1 MRSYVIRTNAR
12 MPDKTHPPPVHSNAE
27 ITMFARSMT
36 RRRTRI
42 ALTVMLPLAL
52 ACSEN
57 ESTGPESNPLI
68 GTWQV
73 TAFEVLGYNYIQ
85 RGLLMRL
92 TLSADGT
99 YSVVIENDSF
109 GYCAPGPSCSATGQ
123 YSSTPTQIRIDSARA
138 WWMGPGTEEEITFDY
153 SMHGTTMMFT
163 TDIEGTRTTLIL
175 QKS

>member
-1 MRSYVIRTNAR
+1 
-12 MPDKTHPPPVHSNAE
+12 
-27 ITMFARSMT
+27 MFARSMT

-42 ALTVMLPLAL
+42 AMAVMLPLTL

-57 ESTGPESNPLI
+57 RSTGPESNPLV

-73 TAFEVLGYNYIQ
+73 TSFEVLGSQLIL

-99 YSVVIENDSF
+99 YAVDIGNDSF
-109 GYCAPGPSCSATGQ
+109 GYCQTGISCRGTGR
-123 YSSTPTQIRIDSARA
+123 YSSTPTQIWINSARS
-138 WWMGPGTEEEITFDY
+138 WWPHMAPGSEEEITFNY

-163 TDIEGTRTTLIL
+163 TDIEGTRVTLIL
-175 QKS
+175 QRS

>member
-1 MRSYVIRTNAR
+1 
-12 MPDKTHPPPVHSNAE
+12 
-27 ITMFARSMT
+27 MFARSMT

-42 ALTVMLPLAL
+42 AMAVMLPLGL

-57 ESTGPESNPLI
+57 ESTGPESNPLV

-73 TAFEVLGYNYIQ
+73 TAFEVLGFNKIQ

-99 YSVVIENDSF
+99 YSVEIENDSF
-109 GYCAPGPSCSATGQ
+109 GYCAPGPRCSATGR
-123 YSSTPTQIRIDSARA
+123 YSFTATQVRIDSARA
-138 WWMGPGTEEEITFDY
+138 WWMGMGPGSEEEITFNY